1 MFSFVI
7 HMGIFVWVLWNKNVI
22 LSQAWSWA
30 PVVSAAQ
37 EAEVGGNHPIAR
49 VWGQPGQHTKTHL
62 LKNKKE
68 EREGRNREKEKM

>member
-1 MFSFVI
+1 
-7 HMGIFVWVLWNKNVI
+7 
-22 LSQAWSWA
+22 
-30 PVVSAAQ
+30 
-37 EAEVGGNHPIAR
+37 VGGNHPIAR